1 MHSENLDFFL
11 PRKRTPKIS
20 INCVAAAS
28 KLHSLYRKSIEK
40 TVRTTTALY
49 LRVVM
54 VVCAAF
60 CNGLGEELTRSSIAA
75 ATYRI
80 NFFLSTSVSIFHEEE
95 SCESLCCNVFS
106 LRW

>member
-1 MHSENLDFFL
+1 M
-11 PRKRTPKIS
+11 KIS

-40 TVRTTTALY
+40 TVRATTALY

>member
-1 MHSENLDFFL
+1 M
-11 PRKRTPKIS
+11 
-20 INCVAAAS
+20 AAAS

-40 TVRTTTALY
+40 TVRATTALY

-80 NFFLSTSVSIFHEEE
+80 NFFFCQLPSQSFMKKKAVNHCAVTYF
-95 SCESLCCNVFS
+95 L
-106 LRW
+106 

>member
-1 MHSENLDFFL
+1 M
-11 PRKRTPKIS
+11 
-20 INCVAAAS
+20 AAAS
-28 KLHSLYRKSIEK
+28 KLHSLYRKSNEK
-40 TVRTTTALY
+40 TVRATTALY

-80 NFFLSTSVSIFHEEE
+80 NFFFGQLPSQSFMKKKAVNHCAVTYF
-95 SCESLCCNVFS
+95 L
-106 LRW
+106 